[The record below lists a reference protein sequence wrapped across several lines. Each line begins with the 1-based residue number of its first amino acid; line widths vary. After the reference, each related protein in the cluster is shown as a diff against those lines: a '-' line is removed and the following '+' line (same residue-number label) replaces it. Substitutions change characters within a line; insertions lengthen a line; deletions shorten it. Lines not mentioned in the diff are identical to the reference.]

1 MKIKLPGYIGL
12 LCCMVTCF
20 CVHDLRAQ
28 LSPPRVRI
36 MAWNLL
42 NFPSTS
48 GAAADSTNRCPYYR
62 TVVNYV
68 NPDILVTEE
77 NSTTYSTT
85 WFLNQVMNSSGN
97 TSYRQGTFIRSYDSS
112 NGIFYRDSLFR
123 FVQNVP
129 IETDLR
135 DISEFT
141 LVHKQTGDS
150 IRIYAVHLKAS
161 SGTSEEQQRA
171 SEVDSL
177 RKVTNRFRTGTEFI
191 VCGDFN
197 IYNDQESAYQKLLQD
212 NVTDDGNFVDPF
224 TMHGTWNNPSYSDYH
239 TQSTRLN
246 SVGGGAYGGMNDRF
260 DMILMSKG
268 VMADTGFKFIPGT
281 MTAVGND
288 GQHFDE
294 SINYGTNNAVPS
306 NVADAL
312 YWSSDHLPVYAE
324 FLVGSTSGIEEES
337 MDLSSLVLYPNPISR
352 NGILSFNLKK
362 AGTIQISL
370 LNSSGQLVQ
379 MLANERVQNGQQ
391 DIPIN
396 LDPALSQGFYILS
409 INTGNS
415 FIYRKLSIFK

>member
-1 MKIKLPGYIGL
+1 MI
-12 LCCMVTCF
+12 TCF
-20 CVHDLRAQ
+20 CVHDLHAQ
-28 LSPPRVRI
+28 ISPPRVRI

-379 MLANERVQNGQQ
+379 VLANERVQNGQQ
-391 DIPIN
+391 EIPIN
-396 LDPALSQGFYILS
+396 LNPALSQGFYILS

>member
-1 MKIKLPGYIGL
+1 
-12 LCCMVTCF
+12 
-20 CVHDLRAQ
+20 
-28 LSPPRVRI
+28 
-36 MAWNLL
+36 
-42 NFPSTS
+42 
-48 GAAADSTNRCPYYR
+48 
-62 TVVNYV
+62 
-68 NPDILVTEE
+68 
-77 NSTTYSTT
+77 
-85 WFLNQVMNSSGN
+85 
-97 TSYRQGTFIRSYDSS
+97 
-112 NGIFYRDSLFR
+112 
-123 FVQNVP
+123 VQNVP